1 MNMMLSVLVPILK
14 SFRTGIQHDAGPP
27 WFYVGIGLMF
37 IIVVGALIVGL
48 IVGAVKLLKLFRN
61 KKTKDD

>member
-1 MNMMLSVLVPILK
+1 MMLSVVFPILK

-37 IIVVGALIVGL
+37 IIVVGALIDGR
-48 IVGAVKLLKLFRN
+48 IVGSN
-61 KKTKDD
+61 KICETFQN